1 MAEKVKKKAVKKTST
16 AAKKS
21 QAAVENNAMNAEQ
34 TAQEL
39 NDKLTTAE
47 LVIEIVR
54 KVVFCAALGAFAYAG
69 MGLAIYGWDYYSIQM
84 EYEQVEKEGGVV
96 ISTET
101 KPQET
106 ADTSESKPEETATD
120 AQGEVIVINP
130 VNKET
135 VPKIQFSV
143 DEEYFKSVNSD
154 YVCYLYIPGSNEKTT
169 IKYPVV
175 LGEDNEHYL
184 RYTYRNTESMAGS
197 ICFDYRTNREDPLGS
212 FSSVIWGHDRKDG
225 SMFGALLNYKDEE
238 YFREYPYV
246 YIYLGGNIYVY
257 EMFSFCQHPA
267 SGHIFSPYAS
277 YDMVMEVVNTLN
289 WYDTDVE
296 VTEEDNLLTLYT
308 CTEDATERYIINAIL
323 RDVYSAN

>member
-1 MAEKVKKKAVKKTST
+1 MAEKVKKKAVRKKADAVKTVQT
-16 AAKKS
+16 DEAELKAAEE
-21 QAAVENNAMNAEQ
+21 AVLDE
-34 TAQEL
+34 
-39 NDKLTTAE
+39 NDKLTTAQ
-47 LVIEIVR
+47 LVIEMVR
-54 KVVFCAALGAFAYAG
+54 KVVFCAALGAFAYAAT
-69 MGLAIYGWDYYSIQM
+69 GLAIYGWDYYSIQR

-101 KPQET
+101 KPVNQNTGE
-106 ADTSESKPEETATD
+106 SEPEETVTD

-154 YVCYLYIPGSNEKTT
+154 YVCYLYIPGSNNDTT

-225 SMFGALLNYKDEE
+225 SMFGALLNYKNEE

-246 YIYLGGNIYVY
+246 YIYMGGNIYVY

-267 SGHIFSPYAS
+267 NGYIFSPYAS
-277 YDMVMEVVNTLN
+277 YDMVMETINSLN
-289 WYDTDVE
+289 WYDTNVE
-296 VTEEDNLLTLYT
+296 VTEEDRLLTLYT
-308 CTEDATERYIINAIL
+308 CTEDATERYIVNAIL
-323 RDVYSAN
+323 RDVYAAN